1 MLEMLWKFVQL
12 FTLTRFNAVYYI
24 KNILKKDFHVMNFR
38 KNERGELEKSRNFTW
53 GGEGMGNTRELGTGK
68 EPLSFLNI
76 CGEML
81 DVKCVRTKY
90 ATKTL
95 LS

>member
-1 MLEMLWKFVQL
+1 MKGGNWK
-12 FTLTRFNAVYYI
+12 RAV
-24 KNILKKDFHVMNFR
+24 IL
-38 KNERGELEKSRNFTW
+38 RG